1 MQRTVLIVLAFVFRV
16 YQTHSVWGTIEAAW
30 SNSEALAL
38 NSSGHPSVSP
48 PPHIP
53 HPSLFL
59 GHSYRQPHLEI
70 SSKVYIGGPLW
81 LEGPL
86 PPAEAFSVTSS
97 LSRIQECMIYPR
109 VLRLAKLFHIGFKD
123 DCFSLCERLSKYR
136 TLWNQIYICLSWVEI
151 SGELF

>member
-16 YQTHSVWGTIEAAW
+16 YQTHSVWGTIEAAR
-30 SNSEALAL
+30 SNSEGLVL
-38 NSSGHPSVSP
+38 NSSGHRSVFP
-48 PPHIP
+48 PL
-53 HPSLFL
+53 PSLFL

-70 SSKVYIGGPLW
+70 SSKVYIGGSLW

-97 LSRIQECMIYPR
+97 LSRIQECMIYPW

-123 DCFSLCERLSKYR
+123 DCFSLCELLSKYR